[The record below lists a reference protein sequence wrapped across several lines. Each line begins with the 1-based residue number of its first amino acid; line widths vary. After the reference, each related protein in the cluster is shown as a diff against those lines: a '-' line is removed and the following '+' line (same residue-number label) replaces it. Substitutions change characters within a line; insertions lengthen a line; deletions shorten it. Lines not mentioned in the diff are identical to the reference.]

1 MFFFYNSTVIF
12 TIEVTCTVYIYQV
25 IQNDINNHQPSID
38 SVNDAARDV
47 IMSEGGADA
56 KNTRRKLDTMNR
68 KWEIVLAKTRDRQLG
83 LDDSLREA
91 KTFHDDLYDMLS
103 RLSEIDGHLVTAKP
117 VGGLPETAKEQLDKF
132 MV

>member
-1 MFFFYNSTVIF
+1 
-12 TIEVTCTVYIYQV
+12 
-25 IQNDINNHQPSID
+25 
-38 SVNDAARDV
+38 
-47 IMSEGGADA
+47 MSEGGADA

-68 KWEIVLAKTRDRQLG
+68 KWEIVLAKARDRQLG